1 MISFIEGKLES
12 KNFNCVVVSA
22 YGVGYEIFVSMNVS
36 EKLLETGSHVRL
48 YTHHHVREDLQQL
61 FGFWEKEEREFFR
74 LLISVSGIG
83 PKGAMGLLGAIRFT
97 ELQRAIVAEDV
108 DKISSSPGIGKK
120 TAQRLILELKGKIS
134 LMLKESSI
142 EVAPRDKDQE
152 VWNEALLA
160 LVSLGYNQATAQKA
174 LKKTAEKHQET
185 QTLEELVRKSLNYV

>member
-12 KNFNCVVVSA
+12 KNFNPVVVSTQ
-22 YGVGYEIFVSMNVS
+22 GVGYEIFVSIYVC
-36 EKLLETGSHVRL
+36 EKLPEAGSHVRL
-48 YTHHHVREDLQQL
+48 YTHHHVREDAQQL
-61 FGFWEKEEREFFR
+61 FGFLEKEEREFFR

-83 PKGAMGLLGAIRFT
+83 PKGAMGLLGGIRFM

-108 DKISSSPGIGKK
+108 AKISSAPGIGKK

-134 LMLKESSI
+134 LMLKESPL
-142 EVAPRDKDQE
+142 EVIPRDKDQE
-152 VWNEALLA
+152 IWNEALLA
-160 LVSLGYNQATAQKA
+160 LVSLGYNQSTAQKA